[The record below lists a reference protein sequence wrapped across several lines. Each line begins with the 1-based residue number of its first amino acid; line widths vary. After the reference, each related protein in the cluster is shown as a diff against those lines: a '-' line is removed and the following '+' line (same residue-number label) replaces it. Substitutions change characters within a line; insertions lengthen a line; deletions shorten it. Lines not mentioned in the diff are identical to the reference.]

1 MAISNYSELQIA
13 VADWLHDDIL
23 TPKVPDFITLGEVT
37 LNRRLRLM
45 QQEEVATINTSIV
58 NRFGTLPSDFLELID
73 LALYSD
79 NSPQTLTQTTLAKI
93 NEMPT
98 NVYAMP
104 RFYAISSSIIFDV
117 ISDESY
123 ACQLRYY
130 KKLDI
135 KTDTTNFIL
144 TNYPDLYLYSALLA
158 SAPYIEND
166 ARIATWASLLDNAI
180 VNTIK
185 SDGRSR
191 GKTMLVADAGL
202 LMRSKTDIFTG
213 V

>member
-1 MAISNYSELQIA
+1 MAISNYSELQTA

-135 KTDTTNFIL
+135 ETDLTNFVL

>member
-1 MAISNYSELQIA
+1 MAISNYSELQTA

-23 TPKVPDFITLGEVT
+23 IPKVPDFITLGEVT

-45 QQEEVATINTSIV
+45 QQEEVATINTSTV
-58 NRFGTLPSDFLELID
+58 NRFGTLPNDFLELID
-73 LALYSD
+73 LAIYSD

-93 NEMPT
+93 NESPT
-98 NVYAMP
+98 NIHTIP
-104 RFYAISSSIIFDV
+104 RFYAVSSSIIFDV
-117 ISDESY
+117 ISDEVY
-123 ACQLRYY
+123 PCQLRYY

-135 KTDTTNFIL
+135 EADTANFVL

-158 SAPYIEND
+158 SAPYIDND
-166 ARIATWASLLDNAI
+166 ARIATWASMLDNAI
-180 VNTIK
+180 TNTIK

>member
-135 KTDTTNFIL
+135 ETDLTNFVL

>member
-135 KTDTTNFIL
+135 ETDLTNFVL

-166 ARIATWASLLDNAI
+166 ARIATWASLLDSAI
-180 VNTIK
+180 ASTIK
-185 SDGRSR
+185 ADGRSR

>member
-1 MAISNYSELQIA
+1 MAISNYSELQTA

-45 QQEEVATINTSIV
+45 QQEEVATINTSITD
-58 NRFGTLPSDFLELID
+58 RFGTLPSDFLELID

-79 NSPQTLTQTTLAKI
+79 GYPQTLTQITLAKI
-93 NEMPT
+93 NENAT
-98 NVYAMP
+98 NIYAMP
-104 RFYAISSSIIFDV
+104 RFYAVSSSIIFDV
-117 ISDESY
+117 ISDEVY
-123 ACQLRYY
+123 PCQLRYY

-135 KTDTTNFIL
+135 EADTTNFVL

-166 ARIATWASLLDNAI
+166 ARISTWASLLDSAI
-180 VNTIK
+180 ASTIK
-185 SDGRSR
+185 ADGRSR